1 MRYRIV
7 PERSQVWIHGSSTV
21 HPIRA
26 TATGLEGWFEA
37 DLTADSPGEPIG
49 GRVEIAVD
57 RLRSGNRLVDRETR
71 RRVDAKRHPTISG
84 EITGVESVGTE
95 GARVRGAIEFRGELA
110 DVAGELEVRRS
121 GDGIEIEGEQRFD
134 VRTWGLE
141 PPALMA
147 IRVHPEVTVR
157 ILIEAVPG

>member
-1 MRYRIV
+1 MRYQIV

-37 DLTADSPGEPIG
+37 DVVGGKVSGPVA

-84 EITGVESVGTE
+84 EITGIESVSDG
-95 GARVRGAIEFRGELA
+95 GLSVRGVIEFRGESTE
-110 DVAGELEVRRS
+110 VSGELEVRETEE
-121 GDGIEIEGEQRFD
+121 GIEIGGEQTFD

-141 PPALMA
+141 PPSLMA
-147 IRVHPEVTVR
+147 LRVHPDVTVR
-157 ILIEAVPG
+157 ISLEAVAD